1 VRWEQNDKFMGLKWQ
16 SEQTIRELRSVE
28 DVAVLLEERSQ
39 NPGSAGGLGFK
50 DDKEMKKK

>member
-1 VRWEQNDKFMGLKWQ
+1 MGLKWH

-28 DVAVLLEERSQ
+28 DVAVLLEERAQ
-39 NPGSAGGLGFK
+39 NPSGGGLGFRN